1 MGGQEIDLRIY
12 PQQISVQLLRRFFN
26 DRRKKARIG
35 SMALSIGTNTS
46 ALDAAS
52 ALFLLGRNIETSM
65 ERLATGKRLNSA
77 SDDAAGV
84 AISSRLTAEIRG
96 TNQAIRNALDAQALI
111 DTAEGAHVEVENIL
125 QRSRELLIQGINDT
139 NNSDDRAILAMEGNA
154 LLDEIDRLGE
164 ATSWAGQKLFD
175 GTGGNDGTYN
185 YNEFSFQVGADTN
198 PSNQISVRLYEIG
211 NDTQI
216 AGLRSLMND
225 VKTNFSTLVDAVDSA
240 LEGVGEDRASLG
252 ALRNR
257 LSHTVNNLTNISINL
272 SAARGGIE
280 DADFAI
286 ETTKLAKNQIL
297 QQAATAMLAQANA
310 SKQNVLSLLR
320 K

>member
-1 MGGQEIDLRIY
+1 MTVI
-12 PQQISVQLLRRFFN
+12 N
-26 DRRKKARIG
+26 
-35 SMALSIGTNTS
+35 TNI
-46 ALDAAS
+46 AAS
-52 ALFLLGRNIETSM
+52 VTANAMKSNQRIM
-65 ERLATGKRLNSA
+65 ENTMQRLSTGMRINSA

-139 NNSDDRAILAMEGNA
+139 NNSDDRANLEMEGNA

-198 PSNQISVRLYEIG
+198 PFNQMSVRLYEIG

-216 AGLRSLMND
+216 AGLRSLMTD
-225 VKTNFSTLVDAVDSA
+225 VKTNFSTLVDAVDNA
-240 LEGVGEDRASLG
+240 LKGVGEDRASLG

-272 SAARGGIE
+272 TSAKGGIE

-297 QQAATAMLAQANA
+297 QRAATAMLAQANA
-310 SKQNVLSLLR
+310 SKQNVLTLLR
-320 K
+320 N

>member
-1 MGGQEIDLRIY
+1 
-12 PQQISVQLLRRFFN
+12 
-26 DRRKKARIG
+26 
-35 SMALSIGTNTS
+35 MALSIGTNNS

-139 NNSDDRAILAMEGNA
+139 NNSDDRANLEMEGNA

-198 PSNQISVRLYEIG
+198 PSNQICV
-211 NDTQI
+211 
-216 AGLRSLMND
+216 
-225 VKTNFSTLVDAVDSA
+225 
-240 LEGVGEDRASLG
+240 
-252 ALRNR
+252 
-257 LSHTVNNLTNISINL
+257 
-272 SAARGGIE
+272 
-280 DADFAI
+280 
-286 ETTKLAKNQIL
+286 
-297 QQAATAMLAQANA
+297 
-310 SKQNVLSLLR
+310 
-320 K
+320 

>member
-12 PQQISVQLLRRFFN
+12 PQQISVQLLLRFFN

-35 SMALSIGTNTS
+35 SMALSIGTNNS

-240 LEGVGEDRASLG
+240 LEGVGGDRASLG

-272 SAARGGIE
+272 S
-280 DADFAI
+280 
-286 ETTKLAKNQIL
+286 
-297 QQAATAMLAQANA
+297 
-310 SKQNVLSLLR
+310 
-320 K
+320 